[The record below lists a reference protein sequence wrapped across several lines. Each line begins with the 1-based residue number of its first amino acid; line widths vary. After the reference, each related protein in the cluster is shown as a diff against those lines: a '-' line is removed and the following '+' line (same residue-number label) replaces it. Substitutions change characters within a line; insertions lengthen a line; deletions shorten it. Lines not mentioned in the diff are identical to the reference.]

1 MSRFLAPALLLL
13 CAACAAVSRAQPTLN
28 APNFA
33 FTHVNVVDV
42 ESGHVLPDQ
51 TVLIAGNRVQAV
63 GPSTRVC
70 VPSGAQLVD
79 ARGKYL
85 IPGLWNMHV
94 HLTMHE
100 RPD

>member
-51 TVLIAGNRVQAV
+51 TVLIAGNRVQAL
-63 GPSTRVC
+63 GAEHSRVRSLGGLGGRKGK
-70 VPSGAQLVD
+70 VPDPRPLGHACAPDD
-79 ARGKYL
+79 A
-85 IPGLWNMHV
+85 
-94 HLTMHE
+94 
-100 RPD
+100 